1 MRANDLNK
9 CPRTKETQCQCES
22 LHTINEAEE
31 TVKALVK
38 FEHTEGDVQGI
49 IKMKQ
54 DPGKP
59 TIIRGLIKG
68 LEPGEH
74 GFHIHE
80 FGDLSDGCASAGGH
94 YNPDGVDHG
103 DIDNG
108 HVGDLGNI
116 TANEKGEARF
126 KIVARR
132 VDLSG
137 DRSVVG
143 RAVVVHADR
152 DDLGKG
158 GDEESLKTGNAGD
171 RLGCGVIRLRQGI
184 EEDYQRHVSDKHFN
198 RNELPQIRKSD
209 IKDSPFNFKQGTITL
224 DKIKPVQ
231 SQRVDGLSKRAENMF
246 FDGDYRPFILDK
258 KGYLVN
264 GHHRFDAANILGID
278 KVKAIIVDAD
288 IEELMKHFSHKVS
301 DQAVMDSL
309 QNKLTTMLTSEDASN
324 CKHGKYFCST
334 DKVWKCRKKPKKKRV
349 TEDMKSVLK
358 KALDDLKKG
367 AKEYKKAHDKK
378 AEYNPLAHSKGSV
391 FDPDR
396 YKKPLPKEVDEF
408 VNTLVP
414 TDVGRDTVGD
424 YIVHYEGFTDE
435 CNDGHDDNSIDD
447 VYADVY
453 RDFDS
458 RQGQKALIRG
468 VANDEL
474 GCGNNPVLYSVYKN
488 VNEGDV
494 VNFPG
499 TYFKK
504 EYVDVNG
511 VKMLKDVWEYMSQ
524 EREEE
529 HSIDSKGNRFKKS
542 ISNFTGDEHPVIL
555 KKAYQMELRNFI
567 DEFENNDMDP
577 QPFIDELEQ
586 LDERNL
592 NPAVKDYVK
601 DKKTKLIKVKVADLD
616 DEAIDDRFGRVIG
629 DPDPDVGVDLDKPI
643 LIDIDGKTI
652 LDGFHRVYQAKRVGR
667 DVIPAEII
675 DENFADGKKKGKSR
689 PGRVKKA
696 GASCKGSVSSLR
708 AKAKKYSGEKG
719 KMYHW
724 CANMKAGK
732 KKG

>member
-22 LHTINEAEE
+22 LNTITEAEE

-49 IKMKQ
+49 IKFKQ

-116 TANEKGEARF
+116 TANENGEARF

-198 RNELPQIRKSD
+198 RNQLPQIRKGD
-209 IKDSPFNFKQGTITL
+209 LKNSPFSFKQGEISL

-264 GHHRFDAANILGID
+264 GHHRFDAANILGIN

-288 IEELMKHFSHKVS
+288 IEELMKHYSHKSS
-301 DQAVMDSL
+301 DTAVMDSL

-334 DKVWKCRKKPKKKRV
+334 DKVWKCRKKPKKTRMS
-349 TEDMKSVLK
+349 E
-358 KALDDLKKG
+358 AL
-367 AKEYKKAHDKK
+367 
-378 AEYNPLAHSKGSV
+378 AEA
-391 FDPDR
+391 
-396 YKKPLPKEVDEF
+396 EV
-408 VNTLVP
+408 
-414 TDVGRDTVGD
+414 
-424 YIVHYEGFTDE
+424 I
-435 CNDGHDDNSIDD
+435 
-447 VYADVY
+447 
-453 RDFDS
+453 
-458 RQGQKALIRG
+458 
-468 VANDEL
+468 
-474 GCGNNPVLYSVYKN
+474 
-488 VNEGDV
+488 
-494 VNFPG
+494 NFPG
-499 TYFKK
+499 TYVKRD
-504 EYVDVNG
+504 YVDING
-511 VKMLKDVWEYMSQ
+511 VKMLKDVWDYMSQ
-524 EREEE
+524 DREEE
-529 HSIDSKGNRFKKS
+529 HGFDDNMNTVKKK
-542 ISNFTGDEHPVIL
+542 ISNFTGNEDPRIL
-555 KKAYQMELRNFI
+555 KKAYQVELRNFI
-567 DEFENNDMDP
+567 DEFENQDMDP

-616 DEAIDDRFGRVIG
+616 DEAIDDRFGRVI
-629 DPDPDVGVDLDKPI
+629 DPDPDVGVDLDEPI
-643 LIDIDGKTI
+643 LLDIDGKTI

-696 GASCKGSVSSLR
+696 GASCKGSVTSLR
-708 AKAKKYSGEKG
+708 KKAKDSSGEKS

>member
-22 LHTINEAEE
+22 LHTINEAEQ

-209 IKDSPFNFKQGTITL
+209 IKDSPFSFKQGTITL

-278 KVKAIIVDAD
+278 KVKAIIVDAN

-494 VNFPG
+494 VDFPG
-499 TYFKK
+499 THLKK

-529 HSIDSKGNRFKKS
+529 HSIDSKGNRFKKG

-577 QPFIDELEQ
+577 QPFIDELDQ

-592 NPAVKDYVK
+592 NPAVKDYIK
-601 DKKTKLIKVKVADLD
+601 GKKTKLIKVKVADLD
-616 DEAIDDRFGRVIG
+616 DEAIDDRFGRVI

-724 CANMKAGK
+724 CANMKAGRK
-732 KKG
+732 K

>member
-9 CPRTKETQCQCES
+9 CPRTKETKCQCES
-22 LHTINEAEE
+22 LNTITEAEE

-49 IKMKQ
+49 IKLKQ
-54 DPGKP
+54 EPGKP

-94 YNPDGVDHG
+94 YNPDDTDHG

-116 TANEKGEARF
+116 TANENGEARF

-143 RAVVVHADR
+143 RAVVVHSDR

-198 RNELPQIRKSD
+198 RNELPQIRQDDLKN
-209 IKDSPFNFKQGTITL
+209 SPFSFKQGEISL

-246 FDGDYRPFILDK
+246 FDGDYRPFILDR

-264 GHHRFDAANILGID
+264 GHHRFDAANVLGIN
-278 KVKAIIVDAD
+278 KVKAIIIDAD
-288 IEELMKHFSHKVS
+288 IEELMKHYSHKSS
-301 DQAVMDSL
+301 DTAVMDSL

-334 DKVWKCRKKPKKKRV
+334 DKVWKCRKKPKKTR
-349 TEDMKSVLK
+349 
-358 KALDDLKKG
+358 
-367 AKEYKKAHDKK
+367 
-378 AEYNPLAHSKGSV
+378 
-391 FDPDR
+391 
-396 YKKPLPKEVDEF
+396 
-408 VNTLVP
+408 
-414 TDVGRDTVGD
+414 
-424 YIVHYEGFTDE
+424 
-435 CNDGHDDNSIDD
+435 
-447 VYADVY
+447 
-453 RDFDS
+453 
-458 RQGQKALIRG
+458 
-468 VANDEL
+468 
-474 GCGNNPVLYSVYKN
+474 
-488 VNEGDV
+488 
-494 VNFPG
+494 
-499 TYFKK
+499 
-504 EYVDVNG
+504 
-511 VKMLKDVWEYMSQ
+511 MS
-524 EREEE
+524 
-529 HSIDSKGNRFKKS
+529 
-542 ISNFTGDEHPVIL
+542 
-555 KKAYQMELRNFI
+555 
-567 DEFENNDMDP
+567 
-577 QPFIDELEQ
+577 
-586 LDERNL
+586 
-592 NPAVKDYVK
+592 
-601 DKKTKLIKVKVADLD
+601 
-616 DEAIDDRFGRVIG
+616 
-629 DPDPDVGVDLDKPI
+629 
-643 LIDIDGKTI
+643 
-652 LDGFHRVYQAKRVGR
+652 
-667 DVIPAEII
+667 
-675 DENFADGKKKGKSR
+675 ENFADGKKKGKSR
-689 PGRVKKA
+689 PGRVKKS
-696 GASCKGSVSSLR
+696 GASCKGSVTSLR
-708 AKAKKYSGEKG
+708 KKAKDSSGEKS

>member
-349 TEDMKSVLK
+349 TEDMKGVLK
-358 KALDDLKKG
+358 KALDDFKKG

-396 YKKPLPKEVDEF
+396 YKKPLPKED
-408 VNTLVP
+408 
-414 TDVGRDTVGD
+414 
-424 YIVHYEGFTDE
+424 
-435 CNDGHDDNSIDD
+435 
-447 VYADVY
+447 
-453 RDFDS
+453 
-458 RQGQKALIRG
+458 
-468 VANDEL
+468 
-474 GCGNNPVLYSVYKN
+474 
-488 VNEGDV
+488 
-494 VNFPG
+494 
-499 TYFKK
+499 
-504 EYVDVNG
+504 
-511 VKMLKDVWEYMSQ
+511 
-524 EREEE
+524 
-529 HSIDSKGNRFKKS
+529 
-542 ISNFTGDEHPVIL
+542 
-555 KKAYQMELRNFI
+555 
-567 DEFENNDMDP
+567 
-577 QPFIDELEQ
+577 
-586 LDERNL
+586 RNL
-592 NPAVKDYVK
+592 HPDKMTGNEMKELL
-601 DKKTKLIKVKVADLD
+601 DKKHAWDDGIHNPEFINDVRRHNWVLINNYPLAKLGSVEDPYNRI
-616 DEAIDDRFGRVIG
+616 I
-629 DPDPDVGVDLDKPI
+629 DPDDDYAMRDSDLSEPIVIAPDRKSVMDGNHRVHKARVM
-643 LIDIDGKTI
+643 GKTS
-652 LDGFHRVYQAKRVGR
+652 L
-667 DVIPAEII
+667 PAYFPKNI

-708 AKAKKYSGEKG
+708 SKAKKYSGEKG

-724 CANMKAGK
+724 CANMKAGRK
-732 KKG
+732 K

>member
-22 LHTINEAEE
+22 LNTITEAEE

-49 IKMKQ
+49 IKFKQ

-116 TANEKGEARF
+116 TANENGEARF

-198 RNELPQIRKSD
+198 RNQLPQIRKGD
-209 IKDSPFNFKQGTITL
+209 LKNSPFSFKQGEISL

-246 FDGDYRPFILDK
+246 FDGDYRPFILDR

-264 GHHRFDAANILGID
+264 GHHRFDAANILGIN

-288 IEELMKHFSHKVS
+288 IEELMKHYSHKSS
-301 DQAVMDSL
+301 DTAVMDSL

-334 DKVWKCRKKPKKKRV
+334 DKVWKCRKKPKKTRMS
-349 TEDMKSVLK
+349 E
-358 KALDDLKKG
+358 AL
-367 AKEYKKAHDKK
+367 
-378 AEYNPLAHSKGSV
+378 AEA
-391 FDPDR
+391 
-396 YKKPLPKEVDEF
+396 EV
-408 VNTLVP
+408 
-414 TDVGRDTVGD
+414 
-424 YIVHYEGFTDE
+424 I
-435 CNDGHDDNSIDD
+435 
-447 VYADVY
+447 
-453 RDFDS
+453 
-458 RQGQKALIRG
+458 
-468 VANDEL
+468 
-474 GCGNNPVLYSVYKN
+474 
-488 VNEGDV
+488 
-494 VNFPG
+494 NFPG
-499 TYFKK
+499 TYVKRD
-504 EYVDVNG
+504 YVDING
-511 VKMLKDVWEYMSQ
+511 VKMLKDVWDYMSQ
-524 EREEE
+524 DREEE
-529 HSIDSKGNRFKKS
+529 HGFDDNMNTVKKK
-542 ISNFTGDEHPVIL
+542 ISNFTGNEDPRIL
-555 KKAYQMELRNFI
+555 KKAYQVELRNFI
-567 DEFENNDMDP
+567 DEFENQDMDP

-616 DEAIDDRFGRVIG
+616 DEAIDDRFGRVI
-629 DPDPDVGVDLDKPI
+629 DPDPDVGVDLDEPI
-643 LIDIDGKTI
+643 LLDIDGKTI

-696 GASCKGSVSSLR
+696 GASCKGSVTSLR
-708 AKAKKYSGEKG
+708 KKAKDSSGEKS

>member
-9 CPRTKETQCQCES
+9 CPRTRETQCQCES
-22 LHTINEAEE
+22 LHTFNEAEE
-31 TVKALVK
+31 TIKALVN

-54 DPGKP
+54 EPGKP

-103 DIDNG
+103 DIDGG
-108 HVGDLGNI
+108 HVGDLGNV
-116 TANEKGEARF
+116 TANEQGEARF

-143 RAVVVHADR
+143 RAVVVHAGR

-184 EEDYQRHVSDKHFN
+184 EEEYERHVSDKHFN
-198 RNELPQIRKSD
+198 RNQLPQIRKRD
-209 IKDSPFNFKQGTITL
+209 IKDSPFSFKQGTITL

-246 FDGDYRPFILDK
+246 FDGDYRPFIIDK

-358 KALDDLKKG
+358 KALDDLKQG

-408 VNTLVP
+408 VNKLVP

-435 CNDGHDDNSIDD
+435 YNDGHDDNSIDD

-488 VNEGDV
+488 VNE
-494 VNFPG
+494 
-499 TYFKK
+499 
-504 EYVDVNG
+504 
-511 VKMLKDVWEYMSQ
+511 
-524 EREEE
+524 
-529 HSIDSKGNRFKKS
+529 
-542 ISNFTGDEHPVIL
+542 
-555 KKAYQMELRNFI
+555 
-567 DEFENNDMDP
+567 
-577 QPFIDELEQ
+577 
-586 LDERNL
+586 RNL

-616 DEAIDDRFGRVIG
+616 DEAIDDRFGRVI
-629 DPDPDVGVDLDKPI
+629 DTDPDVGVDLDDPI
-643 LIDIDGKTI
+643 LIDKDGKTI

-667 DVIPAEII
+667 DVIPAEIV

-708 AKAKKYSGEKG
+708 SKAKKYSGEKG